1 MTLLAWEY
9 NGSILH
15 GWNAV
20 ARGDGAVAIGVE
32 DCHLN
37 WGNASTENAK
47 LAGGTPGEV
56 DDTATAKGPAVVDLH
71 YYHTLIVGIVHPEEG
86 AEGMTLVGTGET
98 VVV

>member
-37 WGNASTENAK
+37 WGDATTENAK

-71 YYHTLIVGIVHPEEG
+71 YYHTLVVGIIHAKEG
-86 AEGMTLVGTGET
+86 AEGMTLVGTGEA

>member
-1 MTLLAWEY
+1 MTLPAR
-9 NGSILH
+9 GSILH

-20 ARGDGAVAIGVE
+20 ARGDGAVKIGVE
-32 DCHLN
+32 NCHLN
-37 WGNASTENAK
+37 WGDASTEDAQ

-71 YYHTLIVGIVHPEEG
+71 YYHTLVVGIVHAKKG

>member
-1 MTLLAWEY
+1 MTLLARR
-9 NGSILH
+9 SILH
-15 GWNAV
+15 GGNAV
-20 ARGDGAVAIGVE
+20 ARGDGTVAIGVE

-37 WGNASTENAK
+37 WGDASTEDAQ

-71 YYHTLIVGIVHPEEG
+71 YYHTLVVGIVHPKEG
-86 AEGMTLVGTGET
+86 AEWVTLVGTGKT